1 MKKLCLLFC
10 LLAFGCAHNLTGT
23 GSQTG
28 LDDFQDGDIVNAT
41 KLNAIKNTADAAD
54 SQATTNAAAILV
66 LQAYDAALTALTD
79 GGVMLGQGTAA
90 PEAMAVLADG
100 EVIVGDGT
108 TDPVAE
114 SGATLRTSIGVGT
127 GDSPQFTGIELS
139 HATANTLSASSG
151 DLSIEG
157 SVLSKVVGDVYSGTH
172 DFGGAVVEV
181 QNGTNPT
188 ADDPGEI
195 AHDTT
200 ANQIVLDDNIFHPE
214 IFVPVAIE
222 NLAAGDDN
230 YEFFIAPFNMT
241 VTGIGVHCRGT
252 CTTAADISLEDR
264 AGNAMTHGSIT
275 PSTGTDTTTFYSITA
290 ANSLIKGE
298 GLCFDVDNAV
308 SPETDVYTFTVIGT
322 VDRQ

>member
-1 MKKLCLLFC
+1 MKKLCLFFC
-10 LLAFGCAHNLTGT
+10 LLAFGCAHSLEDK

-41 KLNAIKNTADAAD
+41 KLNAIKNTADAGDA
-54 SQATTNAAAILV
+54 QATTNAAAIAV
-66 LQAYDAALTALTD
+66 LQAADANH
-79 GGVMLGQGTAA
+79 QS
-90 PEAMAVLADG
+90 VLAEGAFEDG
-100 EVIVGDGT
+100 DKT
-108 TDPVAE
+108 KLD
-114 SGATLRTSIGVGT
+114 
-127 GDSPQFTGIELS
+127 GIEDS
-139 HATANTLSASSG
+139 ADVTDATNVEAAG
-151 DLSIEG
+151 AAM
-157 SVLSKVVGDVYSGTH
+157 VAGDVYSGTH
-172 DFGGAVVEV
+172 DFGAAVVEIP
-181 QNGTNPT
+181 NGTNPT

-200 ANQIVLDDNIFHPE
+200 ADQIVLDDNVFHPE

-241 VTGIGVHCRGT
+241 VTGIGLHCRGT